1 MQENLLLHLTLSLIL
16 GAVIGLEREINE
28 KKPLPTQNSNKKLS
42 AIAGLRSFALVS
54 LLGSFTGILTI
65 AGFVPFA
72 LTIAASVLIMILI
85 FYVLDSKKSE
95 DAGFTTELALLMT
108 FTLGALLTLGVM
120 PIQLVIAASVVLI
133 LLLSRKQQIKE
144 AVNDVKH
151 REINA
156 FIGFAVIALVI
167 LPFLP
172 NTTYALSDVPFL
184 RELFQTL
191 DTDLNG
197 LANIE
202 LVNPFSLWLIV
213 ALITGIDIAG
223 YVLERTVG
231 AKRGWLLASAIGGF
245 VSSTAVTIGL
255 AQQSKENKNTNS
267 LVAAAL
273 VSNLTSFFQ
282 IGLLIASINAVFFLN
297 LTPVLGAIIL
307 AGFVVSFYF
316 LKKKDTGKAVTVK
329 KKVQSEEIFNFIP
342 ALKFAGIYLTI
353 SVITKIALLYFGDSG
368 FLASSALGALAGLD
382 AVMINTANLAGQQI
396 SITLAAWTFIL
407 VNAVNLTGKIVYSYI
422 QGTREFT
429 IKFGISVLLIILA
442 STAGLLFL

>member
-1 MQENLLLHLTLSLIL
+1 MQENLLLHLSLSLIL

-28 KKPLPTQNSNKKLS
+28 KKTSRATKKPT

-54 LLGSFTGILTI
+54 LLGGFTGILTI
-65 AGFVPFA
+65 TGFVPLA
-72 LTIAASVLIMILI
+72 MLIASSVLAMILI
-85 FYVLDSKKSE
+85 FYVLDSQKSQ

-108 FTLGALLTLGVM
+108 FTIGSLLTLAII
-120 PIQLVIAASVVLI
+120 PIQLVLASSVVLI
-133 LLLSRKQQIKE
+133 LLLSRKQQIKD
-144 AVNDVKH
+144 VVSDVKH
-151 REINA
+151 REVNA
-156 FIGFAVIALVI
+156 FIGFAVVALVI

-184 RELFQTL
+184 RELFSTL
-191 DTDLNG
+191 QTDLNG
-197 LANIE
+197 LAHIE
-202 LVNPFSLWLIV
+202 LVNPFNLWLIV

-282 IGLLIASINAVFFLN
+282 IGILIAGINTLFFLQ

-307 AGFVVSFYF
+307 AGTIVSIYF
-316 LKKKDTGKAVTVK
+316 LYKKDSGKKITVK
-329 KKVQSEEIFNFIP
+329 KKSQPKEIFNFIP
-342 ALKFAGIYLTI
+342 ALKFAFIYLTI
-353 SVITKIALLYFGDSG
+353 SVVTKIALLYFGDNG
-368 FLASSALGALAGLD
+368 FLVSSALGGLAGLD
-382 AVMINTANLAGQQI
+382 AAMINTANLAGGQI
-396 SITLAAWTFIL
+396 SMFLAALTFIL
-407 VNAVNLTGKIVYSYI
+407 VNGVNLVGKIVYSYI
-422 QGTREFT
+422 QGTKEFAL
-429 IKFGISVLLIILA
+429 KFGISVGLIIL
-442 STAGLLFL
+442 SSISGLLFL

>member
-1 MQENLLLHLTLSLIL
+1 MQENLLLHLSLSLIL

-28 KKPLPTQNSNKKLS
+28 KKYSTIEKKAS

-54 LLGSFTGILTI
+54 LLGGLTGILTV

-72 LTIAASVLIMILI
+72 ILIAGSVLFMILI
-85 FYVLDSKKSE
+85 FYILDSQRSQ

-108 FTLGALLTLGVM
+108 FTLGTLLTLSVM
-120 PIQLVIAASVVLI
+120 PIQLVLALSVVLI
-133 LLLSRKQQIKE
+133 LLLSRKQQIKD
-144 AVNDVKH
+144 AVSDVKH
-151 REINA
+151 REVNA
-156 FIGFAVIALVI
+156 FIGFAVVALVI

-184 RELFQTL
+184 RELFQTIN
-191 DTDLNG
+191 TDLNG

-255 AQQSKENKNTNS
+255 AQQSKESKNTNN

-282 IGLLIASINAVFFLN
+282 IGLLIAGINTLFFLR

-307 AGFVVSFYF
+307 AGIIVSVYF
-316 LKKKDTGKAVTVK
+316 LRMKDTGKSVTVK
-329 KKVQSEEIFNFIP
+329 KKPQPKEIFNFIP
-342 ALKFAGIYLTI
+342 ALKFAFIYLTI
-353 SVITKIALLYFGDSG
+353 SVVTKIALLYFGDSG
-368 FLASSALGALAGLD
+368 FLVTSALGGLAGLD
-382 AVMINTANLAGQQI
+382 AAMINTANLAGGQI
-396 SITLAAWTFIL
+396 SMVLAAWTFIL
-407 VNAVNLTGKIVYSYI
+407 VNGVNLVGKIVYSYI
-422 QGTREFT
+422 QGTKEFT
-429 IKFGISVLLIILA
+429 IKFGLSVVLIIL
-442 STAGLLFL
+442 SSIIGVLFI